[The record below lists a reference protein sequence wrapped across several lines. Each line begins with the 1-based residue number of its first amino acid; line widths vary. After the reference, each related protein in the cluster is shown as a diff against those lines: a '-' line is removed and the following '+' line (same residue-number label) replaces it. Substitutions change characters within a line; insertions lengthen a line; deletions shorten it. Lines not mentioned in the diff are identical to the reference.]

1 MLHSVVQSQVRVNH
15 ARERVQMLNQIVLGH
30 ALNTRMIGL
39 LVDGVAVVVIP
50 RGVHPGGGP
59 VQKVVGVV
67 RKVET
72 YHAVQPMVLKRVLI
86 PVSDVME
93 P

>member
-1 MLHSVVQSQVRVNH
+1 MLHFVVQRQVRVNH
-15 ARERVQMLNQIVLGH
+15 ARERVQMLNQIALGH
-30 ALNTRMIGL
+30 ALNTPMIGL
-39 LVDGVAVVVIP
+39 LVDGVVVVVIP
-50 RGVHPGGGP
+50 RGVHPDGEP

-67 RKVET
+67 HKVEM
-72 YHAVQPMVLKRVLI
+72 YHAVQLMVLKRGQI